1 MVPKKEHFSRKLSEQ
16 VLYYLPNSKQTNYMS
31 EEEIKKLVD
40 KLVEEKLQER
50 LGALSLDTE
59 KLQKQ
64 VSRLEKLPPKDK
76 VTLLVTSFELDQLL
90 PAFIVAS
97 GAASFGMEVTMFFTL
112 WGINAMKEKNI
123 YAGKS
128 IKEKMITFMLPSTP
142 KSTTISRMNMMG
154 VGTAMM
160 KEMMK
165 ENNVETLPDL
175 IDLSS
180 ELDVKM
186 MACQMTMGIMGI
198 TREELRNDIT
208 YGGVAAYIEEAS
220 EAKVTLCF

>member
-1 MVPKKEHFSRKLSEQ
+1 
-16 VLYYLPNSKQTNYMS
+16 MS

-40 KLVEEKLQER
+40 RLVEEKVADR
-50 LGALSLDTE
+50 LSLLQNDTVA
-59 KLQKQ
+59 LQKQ
-64 VSRLEKLPPKDK
+64 VASIQKEMPKDK

-123 YAGKS
+123 YTGKS

-160 KEMMK
+160 KQMMQ
-165 ENNVETLPDL
+165 EQNVETLPDL
-175 IDLSS
+175 IDLAA

-186 MACQMTMGIMGI
+186 LACQMTMGIMGI
-198 TREELRNDIT
+198 TKEELRQDVA
-208 YGGVAAYIEEAS
+208 YGGVAAYIEEAA

>member
-1 MVPKKEHFSRKLSEQ
+1 
-16 VLYYLPNSKQTNYMS
+16 MS

-50 LGALSLDTE
+50 LDPLVADTLQLKQQVEKIE
-59 KLQKQ
+59 KLM
-64 VSRLEKLPPKDK
+64 PKDK
-76 VTLLVTSFELDQLL
+76 ITILVTSFELDHLL
-90 PAFIVAS
+90 PAFIIAA

-112 WGINAMKEKNI
+112 WGINAVKEKNI
-123 YAGKS
+123 YSGKS

-142 KSTTISRMNMMG
+142 KSTVISRMNMMG

-175 IDLSS
+175 IDLSA
-180 ELDVKM
+180 ELEVKM

-198 TREELRNDIT
+198 TREELRSDVT

-220 EAKVTLCF
+220 DAKVTLCF